1 MLAYVFW
8 HRPHANADRKNY
20 EEWLLHFQSELGRD
34 QPPGFI
40 SAASFRIEA
49 VPWLGD
55 QPGYE
60 DWYCVQGSWA
70 LDPLNAFAVAGQ
82 AKAPH
87 DGAAAQ
93 MDQGHGGLFAH
104 VVGDSLTSDR
114 SSVFWLTRP
123 RGIQWQPPLDAVRA
137 RCPGANVWRRQMVL
151 GASAEFAV
159 EVPVDTEIEVPQGW
173 QARRV
178 QRWRLSGA
186 PH

>member
-8 HRPHANADRKNY
+8 HRPYANADRKRY
-20 EEWLLHFQSELGRD
+20 EDGLLHFQEALAREK
-34 QPPGFI
+34 PPGFI

-87 DGAAAQ
+87 DHTAAQ

-104 VVGDSLTSDR
+104 AFGEALSSDR
-114 SSVFWLTRP
+114 SSVYWLTRP
-123 RGIQWQPPLDAVRA
+123 RGIDWRPPLEAMHA
-137 RCPGANVWRRQMVL
+137 RCRQANVWRRQMVL

-159 EVPVDTEIEVPQGW
+159 EAPGDSEIDVPSGW

-178 QRWRLSGA
+178 RRERLVA
-186 PH
+186 

>member
-8 HRPHANADRKNY
+8 HRPQANADRKSY
-20 EEWLLHFQSELGRD
+20 EDWLLHFQAELAREK
-34 QPPGFI
+34 PPGFI

-60 DWYCVQGSWA
+60 DWYCVEGSWA

-87 DGAAAQ
+87 DAAAGQ

-104 VVGDSLTSDR
+104 AFGDTLSSAR
-114 SSVFWLTRP
+114 SSVYWLTRP
-123 RGIQWQPPLDAVRA
+123 RGIDWRPPLQAVHA
-137 RCPGANVWRRQMVL
+137 RCPQANIWRRQMVL
-151 GASAEFAV
+151 GAAAEFAI
-159 EVPVDTEIEVPQGW
+159 EAPDEAEIETPSGW
-173 QARRV
+173 TAHRIRRV
-178 QRWRLSGA
+178 HLA
-186 PH
+186 A